1 MSVNSI
7 ENRAATMEGF
17 NAGLVLAHQP

>member
-7 ENRAATMEGF
+7 ENRAATMEWF
-17 NAGLVLAHQP
+17 NGGLVLAHQP